1 MHGQPVSEL
10 VLLLVIAN
18 GAPFVAHR
26 LFGKFLDQPLDRN
39 KVFRDGRPL
48 LGPAKTVRGVFS
60 AIIATTVLAPLVG
73 LGPVQGAVFGLLAM
87 LGDMASSFI
96 KRRLTIATSQSAP
109 LLDQLPETLVPLIV
123 MQQALSATLPEIA
136 AASIIFMLIDLAFS
150 WLRDRLHRQPR
161 VP

>member
-1 MHGQPVSEL
+1 MRFQLVSEL

-48 LGPAKTVRGVFS
+48 LGPGKTVRGIFS

-73 LGPVQGAVFGLLAM
+73 LEPAQGAVFGLLAM
-87 LGDMASSFI
+87 LGDLVSSFI
-96 KRRLTIATSQSAP
+96 KRRLDIATSRSAP
-109 LLDQLPETLVPLIV
+109 LLDQLPESLLPLLV
-123 MQQALSATLPEIA
+123 MQQALSVTVPEIA
-136 AASIIFMLIDLAFS
+136 AAAACFLLIDLAFS
-150 WLRDRLHRQPR
+150 WLRDWAHR
-161 VP
+161 